1 MLGGAL
7 PISLSGEFPSV
18 AVESPSV
25 LPTLGR
31 EGGGREGGREV
42 GREERGR
49 EGGGNCVMYMRR
61 IRTNKHEPS
70 FKCYRMS
77 VCMSMCVFE
86 RK

>member
-31 EGGGREGGREV
+31 EGGREGGGREGGR
-42 GREERGR
+42 REI
-49 EGGGNCVMYMRR
+49 VLY
-61 IRTNKHEPS
+61 T
-70 FKCYRMS
+70 
-77 VCMSMCVFE
+77 
-86 RK
+86 

>member
-1 MLGGAL
+1 MLSQWKVGGAL

-31 EGGGREGGREV
+31 EGGGR
-42 GREERGR
+42 GREE
-49 EGGGNCVMYMRR
+49 GNCVMYTRSFYYK